1 MDLLSTIPGTELPE
15 ISAPTFAHFIPLL
28 LCNPSIK
35 AATPQT
41 HQYGPLSSQQLD
53 IYTPPPG
60 TPPAGEHAK
69 PPLFIFYY
77 GGGYMSGR
85 KQMLLLSPEAG
96 NVYLP
101 GLASFLASKETPE
114 LKKDPKAIDKLYHQ
128 NIGTFIASH
137 GFVVVIPDYRL
148 VNMKTDYTFNPET
161 DARFPSGGED
171 VTLSMKW
178 AVHNLSNIA
187 DTKTVFAMGHS
198 AGANHLATAV
208 LLQEF
213 IQSDPELRRSLKK
226 WASLSATFDYIH
238 SREQRKIAWSRYF
251 GDFEKIGERCPTAL
265 VRALED
271 KYRGRSKEE
280 VGQARE
286 LPELLCLHARRD
298 HFGAVDPQKRFWDA
312 WVEKGGRGEMKEV
325 VGKEH
330 NHMST
335 IYGVGCG
342 DEEVE
347 RWLVDV
353 LRWCL
358 EGQ

>member
-1 MDLLSTIPGTELPE
+1 MDFLSTIPGTELPE

-28 LCNPSIK
+28 LCNPFIK
-35 AATPQT
+35 AATTQT

-60 TPPAGEHAK
+60 APPAGEHAK

-161 DARFPSGGED
+161 DARFPSGCED

-187 DTKTVFAMGHS
+187 DTKTVFAWDTVPARIIS
-198 AGANHLATAV
+198 Q
-208 LLQEF
+208 LLSCCRNSSSQ
-213 IQSDPELRRSLKK
+213 IL
-226 WASLSATFDYIH
+226 
-238 SREQRKIAWSRYF
+238 
-251 GDFEKIGERCPTAL
+251 
-265 VRALED
+265 
-271 KYRGRSKEE
+271 
-280 VGQARE
+280 
-286 LPELLCLHARRD
+286 
-298 HFGAVDPQKRFWDA
+298 
-312 WVEKGGRGEMKEV
+312 
-325 VGKEH
+325 
-330 NHMST
+330 N
-335 IYGVGCG
+335 
-342 DEEVE
+342 
-347 RWLVDV
+347 
-353 LRWCL
+353 
-358 EGQ
+358 

>member
-1 MDLLSTIPGTELPE
+1 
-15 ISAPTFAHFIPLL
+15 
-28 LCNPSIK
+28 
-35 AATPQT
+35 
-41 HQYGPLSSQQLD
+41 
-53 IYTPPPG
+53 
-60 TPPAGEHAK
+60 
-69 PPLFIFYY
+69 
-77 GGGYMSGR
+77 MSGR

-101 GLASFLASKETPE
+101 GLASFLPSKETPE

-198 AGANHLATAV
+198 AGANHLATAL

-213 IQSDPELRRSLKK
+213 IQSDTELRRSLKK

-335 IYGVGCG
+335 IYSVGCG